1 MQKNNVAPTGPK
13 NLTHS
18 QEVFMGDA
26 PGSVLAVDGPSVRA
40 RRCSVGLPEN
50 IMPGAS
56 GDTTHIVHGFQR
68 RLRRYSIPK

>member
-13 NLTHS
+13 NFTNS
-18 QEVFMGDA
+18 QEVAMCDA
-26 PGSVLAVDGPSVRA
+26 PGPVLTVDGSSVRA

-56 GDTTHIVHGFQR
+56 GDTTHIVYGFQR